1 MLVAEQ
7 YAMMWKRINREQ
19 GMSIFDTV
27 VDKTKELVSEY
38 DKRKRAQKE
47 DRLNIKEGDLKA
59 KEKALED
66 KERELQARATSL
78 TKREKAVAR
87 KERRPLYVL
96 VLCLILFGALFGW
109 VWHNYDF
116 TKRVQQETTSASA
129 IDKKP

>member
-7 YAMMWKRINREQ
+7 YAMMSKRINMEL

-27 VDKTKELVSEY
+27 LDKTKVLVGEY

-66 KERELQARATSL
+66 KERELQARAASL

-87 KERRPLYVL
+87 KERMPWYVL
-96 VLCLILFGALFGW
+96 VLCVILFGALSGW
-109 VWHNYDF
+109 IWHNYDF
-116 TKRVQQETTSASA
+116 TKRVQPETSSSSAPL
-129 IDKKP
+129 KKP